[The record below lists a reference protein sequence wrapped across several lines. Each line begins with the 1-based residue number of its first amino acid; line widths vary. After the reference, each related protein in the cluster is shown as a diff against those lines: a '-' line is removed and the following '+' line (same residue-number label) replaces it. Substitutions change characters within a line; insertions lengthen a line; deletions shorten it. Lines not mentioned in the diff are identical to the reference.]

1 MERWGKF
8 QKNGLAKTSR
18 KSDVGKRVC
27 EMQKSEF
34 WRVAADI
41 FAATFLL
48 FEAECCRMFYMWLSL
63 FFKLKNKLIEVKS
76 GKIKVAGYVAVLIK
90 G

>member
-48 FEAECCRMFYMWLSL
+48 FEAECCRMFYMWLS
-63 FFKLKNKLIEVKS
+63 FFFELKNKLVEAKRE
-76 GKIKVAGYVAVLIK
+76 KIKVAGYVDVLIK